1 MYKKVFVSIA
11 CNSIQI
17 ISTNKGLNIKFHSK
31 QSLTRFR
38 YLWIFLVKHI
48 ALFGYLYNMILVRKP
63 KEINLKHLPGYN
75 QCFRGIRYD
84 PQCPMC
90 LCFLYQNM
98 SKIRFDLTQRK
109 KKRSLQNTI
118 DKHHSLLC
126 SFFSTPFEKL
136 TDVFFVLFTGCCEYN
151 LDCFR

>member
-17 ISTNKGLNIKFHSK
+17 IRTNKGLNIKFHSK

-48 ALFGYLYNMILVRKP
+48 ALFWYLYNMILVRKP
-63 KEINLKHLPGYN
+63 KEIHLKHLPGYN

-109 KKRSLQNTI
+109 KKRSLQNRI
-118 DKHHSLLC
+118 DKHHSLLFG
-126 SFFSTPFEKL
+126 FFSTRFEKL

>member
-1 MYKKVFVSIA
+1 
-11 CNSIQI
+11 
-17 ISTNKGLNIKFHSK
+17 
-31 QSLTRFR
+31 
-38 YLWIFLVKHI
+38 
-48 ALFGYLYNMILVRKP
+48 MILVRKP

-109 KKRSLQNTI
+109 RRDPYKIRLINTTHFYLASFQPLLKSSQMFSSFYSPVVVNI
-118 DKHHSLLC
+118 IWIVSDKT
-126 SFFSTPFEKL
+126 FFAMHNFQ
-136 TDVFFVLFTGCCEYN
+136 
-151 LDCFR
+151 CF

>member
-1 MYKKVFVSIA
+1 
-11 CNSIQI
+11 
-17 ISTNKGLNIKFHSK
+17 
-31 QSLTRFR
+31 
-38 YLWIFLVKHI
+38 
-48 ALFGYLYNMILVRKP
+48 MILVRKP

-98 SKIRFDLTQRK
+98 SQIRFDLTQRK

-118 DKHHSLLC
+118 DKNHSLFVA
-126 SFFSTPFEKL
+126 SFQPLLRSS
-136 TDVFFVLFTGCCEYN
+136 
-151 LDCFR
+151 

>member
-1 MYKKVFVSIA
+1 
-11 CNSIQI
+11 
-17 ISTNKGLNIKFHSK
+17 
-31 QSLTRFR
+31 
-38 YLWIFLVKHI
+38 
-48 ALFGYLYNMILVRKP
+48 MILVRKP

-75 QCFRGIRYD
+75 QCFRSIRYD

-109 KKRSLQNTI
+109 KKRSLKNTI
-118 DKHHSLLC
+118 DKHHSLLS

-136 TDVFFVLFTGCCEYN
+136 ADVFFVLFTGCCEYN

>member
-1 MYKKVFVSIA
+1 
-11 CNSIQI
+11 
-17 ISTNKGLNIKFHSK
+17 
-31 QSLTRFR
+31 
-38 YLWIFLVKHI
+38 
-48 ALFGYLYNMILVRKP
+48 MILVRKP

-98 SKIRFDLTQRK
+98 SQIRFDLTQRK

-136 TDVFFVLFTGCCEYN
+136 TNVFFVLFTGCCEYN
-151 LDCFR
+151 LDCLR